1 MGITFVALKAD
12 IEEGHR
18 LKNQVA
24 EISNFVAENHNYLH
38 TQIKES

>member
-12 IEEGHR
+12 IESHR

-38 TQIKES
+38 EQIKES